1 MLADRRKCAQG
12 GVGIFLQSL
21 LLLSSKAQ
29 TKKKALENR
38 EPLSM
43 QIRKLLSAKN
53 ERCDSWMFSN
63 LYHICLGFRA
73 KMRSA

>member
-1 MLADRRKCAQG
+1 MYGAIPTPFSFDRK
-12 GVGIFLQSL
+12 VQS
-21 LLLSSKAQ
+21 
-29 TKKKALENR
+29 KKKALENR

-63 LYHICLGFRA
+63 LYHNCLGVPA